1 MILIYGESRWN
12 SHGARR
18 LSGPKFFDGTITSQ
32 NYLQFLQEELNLY
45 LENVPCD
52 IRRNMIFQ
60 QDGAPP
66 HNARIVAGYLNK
78 YGNWQE

>member
-1 MILIYGESRWN
+1 MILIYEESRRN
-12 SHGARR
+12 SQGAKR
-18 LSGPKFFDGTITSQ
+18 LQDGTITSQ

-45 LENVPCD
+45 LGNVPCN

-66 HNARIVAGYLNK
+66 HNARITAGYLNK
-78 YGNWQE
+78 YGN